1 MVSKISLKLEIL
13 NLSSHT
19 KQLCPG
25 GLEAGRTEILMRMGS
40 LTEKVDGVVR
50 GWAGGQPE
58 VLMWLAKVHEIPL
71 DPEYKERT
79 LA

>member
-1 MVSKISLKLEIL
+1 M
-13 NLSSHT
+13 
-19 KQLCPG
+19 
-25 GLEAGRTEILMRMGS
+25 LEAGRTEILMRMGS